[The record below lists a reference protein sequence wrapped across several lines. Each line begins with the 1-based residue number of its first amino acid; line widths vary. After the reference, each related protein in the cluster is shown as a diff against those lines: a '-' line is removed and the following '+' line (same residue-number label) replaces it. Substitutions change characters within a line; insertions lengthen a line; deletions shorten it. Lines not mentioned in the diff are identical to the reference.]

1 LSFVRFRFVNSVTLL
16 LLLCAGGSPA
26 AFCDFL
32 AVVRRF
38 SLLPVAPLA

>member
-1 LSFVRFRFVNSVTLL
+1 L

-32 AVVRRF
+32 ASVRRSIYCLWLHWHKPF
-38 SLLPVAPLA
+38 LREFVL